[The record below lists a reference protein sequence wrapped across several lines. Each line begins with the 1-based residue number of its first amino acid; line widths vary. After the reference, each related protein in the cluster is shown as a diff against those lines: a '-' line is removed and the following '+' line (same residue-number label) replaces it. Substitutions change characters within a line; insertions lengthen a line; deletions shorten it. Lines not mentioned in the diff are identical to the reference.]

1 MKRVI
6 LDLPDDKGELLI
18 SVKIANGENTKD
30 GDYQVTLHTLNFRV
44 SKGITEV
51 DATNLEEIT
60 KN

>member
-18 SVKIANGENTKD
+18 SVTIANGENTEN
-30 GDYQVTLHTLNFRV
+30 GDYQVALHTLNFRV

-51 DATNLEEIT
+51 DAKNLEEIT

>member
-18 SVKIANGENTKD
+18 SVTIANGENTED

-44 SKGITEV
+44 SKSITEV
-51 DATNLEEIT
+51 DAKNLEEIT